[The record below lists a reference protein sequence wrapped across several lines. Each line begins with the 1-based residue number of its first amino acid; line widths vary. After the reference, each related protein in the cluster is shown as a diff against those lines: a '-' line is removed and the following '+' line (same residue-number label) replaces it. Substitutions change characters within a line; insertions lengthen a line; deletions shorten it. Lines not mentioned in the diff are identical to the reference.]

1 MTDDLFAGIV
11 QWEMDWQGRKAKL
24 PVFYYDNTAF
34 TAIFA
39 ARVGRLRRLLPHP
52 DLRPIELYPG
62 TGLLAFTCFEYR
74 RTDIDPYNELS
85 IAVLATLRSRTLPG
99 LSLLAQVARRCFHAY
114 VWQLPVTTEIA
125 RVGGVD
131 LYGYPKFIAGIDFE
145 RPAGGIAC
153 HLSLEGK
160 PILSLRG
167 PALPTGR
174 GKLTRY
180 VTYSIKDGIPLVA
193 NVVTDPLEYAESFT
207 GAGATLELHGDH
219 PIAAQLREVGLGTKP
234 VLYQYAP
241 RTQAILFSPR
251 NLIDC

>member
-1 MTDDLFAGIV
+1 MSNDLFSGIV

-24 PVFYYDNTAF
+24 PVFYYDNTAV
-34 TAIFA
+34 TAIFSA
-39 ARVGRLRRLLPHP
+39 PTSRLKRLLPHP

-62 TGLLAFTCFEYR
+62 TGLLAVTCFEYR

-85 IAVLATLRSRTLPG
+85 IAVLATLRTRTLPG

-114 VWQLPVTTEIA
+114 VWKLPVTTEIA

-145 RPAGGIAC
+145 RPAGSIAC
-153 HLSLEGK
+153 HLSEAGQ

-167 PALPTGR
+167 PTLPTGR
-174 GKLTRY
+174 GKVTRY
-180 VTYSIKDGIPLVA
+180 VTTSIKEGSPLVA

-219 PIAAQLREVGLGTKP
+219 EIAAQLRAVGLSKKP

-251 NLIDC
+251 NLLDC